1 MARIFRIVNRQSQ
14 IGNHK
19 MSRVGKK
26 PIELPKGVDVTI
38 NGNAITVKGPKGEL
52 KRTVNDRI
60 QVVKDG
66 TVLEVKRQSDERED
80 RALHGL
86 TRALLANMVTGVS
99 TGFTKVLEIGAESV
113 GYRAEMSGKNLMLYL
128 GYSHPID
135 FPPPAG
141 INFTAD
147 SKTRT
152 ITVNGID
159 KELVGETAAQ
169 VRKLRPPEPYKGKGI
184 RYQGEVVR
192 RKAGKAGKTGKGGK

>member
-1 MARIFRIVNRQSQ
+1 
-14 IGNHK
+14 
-19 MSRVGKK
+19 MSRVGRK

-38 NGNAITVKGPKGEL
+38 DGNAVTVKGPKGEL
-52 KRTVNDRI
+52 KRDFHEKV

-66 TVLEVKRQSDERED
+66 GTIELKRQSDERED

-86 TRALLANMVTGVS
+86 SRALLANMVIGVS
-99 TGFTKVLEIGAESV
+99 TGYTKVLEIGAESV
-113 GYRAEMSGKNLMLYL
+113 GYRAEMTGKNLMLHL
-128 GYSHPID
+128 GYSHPIE

-141 INFTAD
+141 ITFETDA
-147 SKTRT
+147 KTRQ
-152 ITVNGID
+152 IKVSGID

-184 RYQGEVVR
+184 RYQGEVIR